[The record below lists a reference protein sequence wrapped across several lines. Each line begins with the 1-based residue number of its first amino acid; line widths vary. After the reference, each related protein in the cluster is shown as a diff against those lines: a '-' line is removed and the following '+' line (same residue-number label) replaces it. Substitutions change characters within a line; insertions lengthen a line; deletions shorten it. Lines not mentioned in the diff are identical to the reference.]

1 MSINRLSGS
10 SLDLDAHTTNLLEI
24 YTRAVNRWKAEKLK
38 PQTPEDC
45 PYLPGYVGAEELAQ
59 NLLARALADE
69 IERLGAWV

>member
-1 MSINRLSGS
+1 MSMTRLDGMCIVI
-10 SLDLDAHTTNLLEI
+10 DAHTSNLLEI
-24 YTRAVNRWKAEKLK
+24 YTRAVNRWIAVKLQ

-45 PYLPGYVGAEELAQ
+45 PYPPSSVSPEELAQ